1 MLNKNS
7 DQASPRRNGMRRQID
22 MREFGTLFVL
32 IGICIILALL
42 NGKTFLSG
50 SNIENVSK
58 QVTMNA
64 LLAAGMT
71 IVLLIGAIDL
81 SVGSNAAICGVV
93 TAMLLTSGVNI
104 ALSIFLGVLLGALIG
119 LVNGLIITK
128 MKIPFFIVTLATM
141 VITRGIGFLI
151 TGGLPV
157 AYFPDAFQ
165 AIGKG
170 HFLGV
175 PISVVIVIVIYII
188 FFVVLNYTKFGRYI
202 YAIGGNEEA
211 VRLSGINVNIYKTSA
226 YVLSGMMASMAGI
239 VLASRLNS
247 GQPTAC
253 DGWEMDAIAAVV
265 IGGTKLSGGDGKIQ
279 MTLVGA
285 LILGVLSNGLNIMK
299 VSSYWQFVLKGLVIL
314 IAVGFSMTNWVAR
327 KKAAQ
332 PKAA

>member
-1 MLNKNS
+1 
-7 DQASPRRNGMRRQID
+7 
-22 MREFGTLFVL
+22 
-32 IGICIILALL
+32 
-42 NGKTFLSG
+42 
-50 SNIENVSK
+50 
-58 QVTMNA
+58 
-64 LLAAGMT
+64 
-71 IVLLIGAIDL
+71 
-81 SVGSNAAICGVV
+81 
-93 TAMLLTSGVNI
+93 
-104 ALSIFLGVLLGALIG
+104 
-119 LVNGLIITK
+119 
-128 MKIPFFIVTLATM
+128 MKIPFFIVTLSTM
-141 VITRGIGFLI
+141 VITRGVGFLI

-157 AYFPDAFQ
+157 AYLPDAFQ

-175 PISVVIVIVIYII
+175 PISVVIVIVLYGI
-188 FFVVLNYTKFGRYI
+188 FFIILNFTKFGRYI

-211 VRLSGINVNIYKTSA
+211 VRLSGINTNVYKTFA

-314 IAVGFSMTNWVAR
+314 IAVGFSITNWGVKNKTELNATCSVN
-327 KKAAQ
+327 
-332 PKAA
+332 